1 MKKKSTNSNLEK
13 EEKDNL
19 TEFYPGQ
26 NDDDSLYNE
35 LKELRESLSKEFS
48 YRAIRENSIPGFSK
62 EEPEKTPQ
70 SPGSDSQGKGSKSIL
85 KNSSEPLK
93 TVGFLEDKLEILKD
107 EIEDINRNL
116 EGREKIEKD
125 FNDLLDAEIE
135 ELRRQL
141 YEIPTWQKGDKKNLE
156 FIKLELF
163 RQICSLSRE
172 KRLNKLNFWKDK
184 ILEKRERRNL
194 IFEYKSLKSMN
205 DIGEED

>member
-1 MKKKSTNSNLEK
+1 MKKKSTNSKLEK
-13 EEKDNL
+13 EEENHQS
-19 TEFYPGQ
+19 EFYPGES
-26 NDDDSLYNE
+26 NDDSLYNE
-35 LKELRESLSKEFS
+35 LRELRESLSKEFS
-48 YRAIRENSIPGFSK
+48 YGVIKENSSPGFSN
-62 EEPEKTPQ
+62 EEPHK
-70 SPGSDSQGKGSKSIL
+70 SPHRTGMDSQGENAKSIL

-125 FNDLLDAEIE
+125 FNDLLDEEIK

-184 ILEKRERRNL
+184 IFEKRERRNL

-205 DIGEED
+205 EIGEED

>member
-1 MKKKSTNSNLEK
+1 MKKKSANSNLEK
-13 EEKDNL
+13 EEKEYL
-19 TEFYPGQ
+19 TEFYPGH

-48 YRAIRENSIPGFSK
+48 YGLIKENPIPEFSK
-62 EEPEKTPQ
+62 EKPEK
-70 SPGSDSQGKGSKSIL
+70 SPHSMGRDSQNKSSKSNLQNI
-85 KNSSEPLK
+85 SEPLK
-93 TVGFLEDKLEILKD
+93 TVGLLEDKLEILKD

-125 FNDLLDAEIE
+125 FNDLLDEEIK
-135 ELRRQL
+135 ELKRQL
-141 YEIPTWQKGDKKNLE
+141 YEIPNWEKGDKKNLE

-184 ILEKRERRNL
+184 IFEKRERRNL
-194 IFEYKSLKSMN
+194 LFEYKSLKTMN
-205 DIGEED
+205 KIGEED